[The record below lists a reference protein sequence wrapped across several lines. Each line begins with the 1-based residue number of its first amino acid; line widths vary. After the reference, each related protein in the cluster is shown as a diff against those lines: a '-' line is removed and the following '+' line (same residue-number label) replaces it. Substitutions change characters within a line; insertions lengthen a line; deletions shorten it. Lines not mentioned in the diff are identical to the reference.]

1 MRGGGK
7 GRPGGRFFIAFFILK
22 VYFLGGFVYFP
33 LDMIDFK
40 LILQSSLSHPR
51 GAPHKGK
58 TVPKALFFPSGALRR
73 GFPTPAPH
81 STDPGQPGAPW
92 VPPAQHPQLL
102 SPSAPH
108 PPPAQPCF
116 PSHFLLI
123 TPLLLV
129 LINRLVLNLIRTFAS
144 LEEPGVSIIFYS
156 YHSRSDWH

>member
-1 MRGGGK
+1 MRLAWWGK
-7 GRPGGRFFIAFFILK
+7 GQPGGRFFIGFFIVK

-33 LDMIDFK
+33 LDTIDFK

-51 GAPHKGK
+51 DAPQKGNSAQGF
-58 TVPKALFFPSGALRR
+58 VFPSGALWS
-73 GFPTPAPH
+73 GFPHP

-92 VPPAQHPQLL
+92 VPPAQHPQLP
-102 SPSAPH
+102 SPLAPH
-108 PPPAQPCF
+108 PAQPCF

-144 LEEPGVSIIFYS
+144 LEEPGFSIIFYS